1 MILIQN
7 FEGLSLLIEG
17 FLSFFVFFLLSDF
30 NLNKKMSN
38 TTYSTTS
45 YEKLLSACGGA
56 LVTSLMVTPMD
67 VIKMRLQTQHVYT
80 PHVKATCC
88 LTFDR
93 CTLTQAIKTTKRNFS
108 HLGKV
113 QVANLHECALHSP
126 KNPELFKGTFVS
138 KKEKQYCISQNL
150 RLFF

>member
-1 MILIQN
+1 
-7 FEGLSLLIEG
+7 
-17 FLSFFVFFLLSDF
+17 
-30 NLNKKMSN
+30 MSTN

-80 PHVKATCC
+80 ANPKAICC

-93 CTLTQAIKTTKRNFS
+93 CTLTQAIKTTKKNFPS
-108 HLGKV
+108 RGKV
-113 QVANLHECALHSP
+113 QVASLHECAIQSS

-138 KKEKQYCISQNL
+138 NFL
-150 RLFF
+150 